1 MHGHNWK
8 VEVEVS
14 GNKLDN
20 IGMVI
25 DFKKIRIMTNQVVD
39 RLDHQF
45 LNDLSAFK
53 DENPTAENIAKY
65 IHAELTKSINNDNEW
80 FYIERTLTKGEYHKL
95 GRNILKSNNIL
106 VLNFNK
112 YGILKNMVF
121 LDKENKNKIKFSERS
136 TENELS
142 QRSFVE
148 RFLSSIKEKM
158 YSNR

>member
-65 IHAELTKSINNDNEW
+65 IHAELTKSINNDN
-80 FYIERTLTKGEYHKL
+80 IIVK
-95 GRNILKSNNIL
+95 
-106 VLNFNK
+106 
-112 YGILKNMVF
+112 
-121 LDKENKNKIKFSERS
+121 
-136 TENELS
+136 
-142 QRSFVE
+142 
-148 RFLSSIKEKM
+148 SIKLWETDKSAVT
-158 YSNR
+158 YTV